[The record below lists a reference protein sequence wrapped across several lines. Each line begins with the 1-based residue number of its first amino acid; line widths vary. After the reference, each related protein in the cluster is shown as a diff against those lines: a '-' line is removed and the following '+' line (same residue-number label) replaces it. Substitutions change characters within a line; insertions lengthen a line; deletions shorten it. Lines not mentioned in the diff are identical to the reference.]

1 MVNRDEA
8 GHDTRRSSPDRLTQQ
23 SVEVVGL
30 RDIQKRIAMLGD
42 RLKPGALRRPS
53 VDIAKRLV
61 ASNRQRLARGVDVNG
76 RPLRSALAKR
86 LGLVPLGGEF
96 GLFGRSIRAE
106 PMASGDGVD
115 LYSTF
120 IGADVAY
127 KGKVIT
133 PRVKKFLT
141 IPLEAKGGEAS
152 ESDAGRF
159 MSAGLSIKDNRTG
172 RRAEHFENTFFMRT
186 DGKLFLVQS
195 DKRKKFSGTNARK
208 LRFLFLLVRSVRYP
222 KNEWLGVSNDD
233 QSMAIEVYGNH
244 LDTFGGTNP

>member
-1 MVNRDEA
+1 M
-8 GHDTRRSSPDRLTQQ
+8 TQQ
-23 SVEVVGL
+23 SVEISGL
-30 RDIQKRIAMLGD
+30 PEIERRVAQLGD

-61 ASNRQRLARGVDVNG
+61 GRNKARLARGVDVNG
-76 RPLRSALAKR
+76 RPLQSALAKR

-133 PRVKKFLT
+133 PKVKQYLT
-141 IPLEAKGGEAS
+141 IPLEAKGGEFS
-152 ESDAGRF
+152 ESDSGNFLR
-159 MSAGLSIKDNRTG
+159 SGLSIRDNHTG
-172 RRAEHFENTFFMRT
+172 RRAEHFDNTFFMRT
-186 DGKLFLVQS
+186 DGKLFLVQN
-195 DKRKKFSGTNARK
+195 DKRKKHSGKNDRK

-222 KNEWLGVSNDD
+222 KNEWLGVSDDD
-233 QSMAIEVYGNH
+233 QSMAIEVYGSH
-244 LDTFGGTNP
+244 LDTFGGTHP